1 MTSETCCFNSANHF
15 KQYENETHT
24 KVRANT
30 LYRDVEPSK
39 NLVFI
44 GIMTAQKYLDTRAKA
59 VFDTWAPHIPGK
71 ISFFTSENSKS
82 VHSIPIVSL
91 PGLDDTYPP
100 QKKSFLMFKYMYDNY
115 LDKFE
120 WFMRVDD
127 DVYLKP
133 DRIEMFLRSVN
144 SSIRQ
149 FIGQPGTGI
158 KEEFGMLSL
167 DNDENFCMG
176 GPGMILSRETLRLF
190 TPHIKYC
197 LKNLYSTHEDVEI
210 GRCVRHFAG
219 IPCTWSYEVS
229 TLFFVEKSINL
240 V

>member
-1 MTSETCCFNSANHF
+1 
-15 KQYENETHT
+15 
-24 KVRANT
+24 
-30 LYRDVEPSK
+30 
-39 NLVFI
+39 
-44 GIMTAQKYLDTRAKA
+44 MTAQKYHDTRAKA
-59 VFDTWAPHIPGK
+59 NFDTCAPSIPGQ
-71 ISFFTSENSKS
+71 ISFFTSENSKTAYQL
-82 VHSIPIVSL
+82 PIVSL
-91 PGLDDTYPP
+91 PGVDDTYPP
-100 QKKSFLMFKYMYDNY
+100 QKKSFLMFKYMHDNY

-149 FIGQPGTGI
+149 FIGQPGTGN
-158 KEEFGMLSL
+158 KEEFGLLSL
-167 DNDENFCMG
+167 DYDENFCMG
-176 GPGMILSRETLRLF
+176 GPGIIMSRETLRLF

-210 GRCVRHFAG
+210 GRCVRRFAG
-219 IPCTWSYEVS
+219 IPCTWSYEVRS
-229 TLFFVEKSINL
+229 TIYKELLGL